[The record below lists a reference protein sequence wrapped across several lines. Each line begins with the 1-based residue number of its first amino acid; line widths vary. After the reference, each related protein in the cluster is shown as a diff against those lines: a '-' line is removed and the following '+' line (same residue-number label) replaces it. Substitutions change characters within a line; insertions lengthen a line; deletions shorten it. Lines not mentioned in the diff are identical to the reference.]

1 MAKRSDFA
9 QKLLDDLRVR
19 KERMAASHHHQNS
32 RGSRPVASNS
42 YAYTKP
48 TSRSSRDMRT
58 QQTAGIRTA
67 AGHNRHSS
75 SNRSISMENNSKQL
89 VPVRRGQQQNHHQQ
103 VGDLT
108 MALTFAIENGAKL
121 GRMDAPG
128 SRSMLNFLHQIS
140 RRSVDWG
147 NMQKASNID
156 IHFSSSS
163 HLPALSNHHI
173 REISKGAQRLNQI
186 LRACSNGHNIDTYS
200 VEIGKE
206 LLKGAMDL
214 QESLRMLVNLQEGSD
229 YTVTPQRKGRIKLL
243 DEEGEEEDDDEDEK
257 AIKGAIQMK
266 QIALPR
272 FSFDRRP
279 SKTPST
285 YTKEITRSDLKQRV
299 LMALPYASE
308 DPEKVS
314 DVGHSTIPSH
324 KRSSSRVSSVR
335 NPTVTETRNQSSA
348 SKPKPEKKR
357 ISNVVAKL
365 MGMEELPENE
375 DVVDGTMEKEA
386 SSMKKSVAS
395 VVTSPEKGNE
405 NRRKKKDVEN
415 LVPPP
420 PPGRKQKQVMQ
431 EETSALQSEQNDRR
445 KIHNDAEGIKPMR
458 GSNMANMK
466 IDKQQS
472 NYISSQL
479 NRSVKEIGEKYNNA
493 EVKRGQ
499 KVDDFEDMIPRHDQY
514 QLVMV
519 PQSVRGSESAITWP
533 AQTEFKVEKR
543 GANKQI
549 SSNRVKE
556 SQNQHQPSLAKN
568 LDSKDMKQQKTQ
580 MKRQETSQ
588 RIQAAPRGK
597 SHIQSEDTT
606 TKRVGHNTSNGDL
619 EPARSSATAIV
630 HKQDSRSRNLN
641 ENFPS
646 KDQKSDNTTN
656 TKKRTPFSG
665 SGKEEKI
672 ARLPATEVKTPP
684 TRAQKVETARRI
696 DELADKRRG
705 ASQKLP
711 KPPLM
716 KRQASS
722 TFPQK
727 KQRGVDKKLSAA
739 KETNKERSRK
749 LKDPKV
755 QLVKS
760 EKPAASIQQAYTS
773 KEPQTE
779 TGEALYFQL
788 HDDLSDDGASL
799 RGPELPIYSENIV
812 STEIGKQ
819 EDQDTNNA
827 GSDEH
832 ESQPNVSDS
841 VKEDQ
846 PLNQEDQNVS
856 QQKPLAKPLTEAEN
870 LLKQILVKNQ
880 RFLDTAEALFLLNI
894 PIEILNVVCDAPDFH
909 NQESRL
915 TADCGYEVMKRKGKR
930 QELLRTHRYTKLRL
944 KSTENLDD
952 LIKQLCNDLEKLRL
966 YGRNG
971 NAESGIEDYLPK
983 MLEADVCNSEPDVNS
998 MWEIGWEKADL
1009 KFPEEEEV
1017 IRGVEKQVLNGL
1029 LDEVVG
1035 DFLAVF

>member
-1 MAKRSDFA
+1 MWGTLILQSRSENMAKRSDFA

-32 RGSRPVASNS
+32 RGSRPVASDS

-140 RRSVDWG
+140 RRSVDWETCRK
-147 NMQKASNID
+147 QKTFKD
-156 IHFSSSS
+156 
-163 HLPALSNHHI
+163 
-173 REISKGAQRLNQI
+173 
-186 LRACSNGHNIDTYS
+186 
-200 VEIGKE
+200 
-206 LLKGAMDL
+206 
-214 QESLRMLVNLQEGSD
+214 
-229 YTVTPQRKGRIKLL
+229 
-243 DEEGEEEDDDEDEK
+243 
-257 AIKGAIQMK
+257 
-266 QIALPR
+266 
-272 FSFDRRP
+272 SF
-279 SKTPST
+279 
-285 YTKEITRSDLKQRV
+285 YLHQGITRSDLKQRM

-324 KRSSSRVSSVR
+324 KRSSSRVPSVR

-348 SKPKPEKKR
+348 SKPKTEKKR

-386 SSMKKSVAS
+386 SSRKKSVAS
-395 VVTSPEKGNE
+395 VVTSPEKGND
-405 NRRKKKDVEN
+405 RRKKKDVEN

-479 NRSVKEIGEKYNNA
+479 NRSVKEIGEKEGKYNNA

-519 PQSVRGSESAITWP
+519 PQIWQGRE
-533 AQTEFKVEKR
+533 
-543 GANKQI
+543 
-549 SSNRVKE
+549 
-556 SQNQHQPSLAKN
+556 
-568 LDSKDMKQQKTQ
+568 
-580 MKRQETSQ
+580 
-588 RIQAAPRGK
+588 
-597 SHIQSEDTT
+597 
-606 TKRVGHNTSNGDL
+606 
-619 EPARSSATAIV
+619 
-630 HKQDSRSRNLN
+630 
-641 ENFPS
+641 
-646 KDQKSDNTTN
+646 
-656 TKKRTPFSG
+656 
-665 SGKEEKI
+665 I
-672 ARLPATEVKTPP
+672 ARLPATELKNPP

-711 KPPLM
+711 NPPLV

-739 KETNKERSRK
+739 KETNKERSGK

-799 RGPELPIYSENIV
+799 KGPEFPIYSENIV

-846 PLNQEDQNVS
+846 QLNQEDQNVS

-944 KSTENLDD
+944 NSTENLDD

-1017 IRGVEKQVLNGL
+1017 IREVEKQVLNGL